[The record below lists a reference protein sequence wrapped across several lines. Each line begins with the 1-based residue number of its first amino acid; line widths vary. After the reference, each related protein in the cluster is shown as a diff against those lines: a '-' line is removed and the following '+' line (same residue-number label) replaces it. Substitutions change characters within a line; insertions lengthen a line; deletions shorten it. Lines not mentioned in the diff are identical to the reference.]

1 MKKNSHTHFLAMFLT
16 FKNLKF
22 HFQYLTHKQALHI
35 TLFFSSSYCMSDFLC
50 SVYGIPLTPSHL
62 PERPE
67 GAFGTAIHAP
77 EISWSTQ
84 KERHS
89 RDTGQS
95 MEDNRAFASRDYYCN
110 GGATAL
116 GIRFPDICI
125 LTMNIYENHSIV
137 SICGMKQNTH
147 T

>member
-1 MKKNSHTHFLAMFLT
+1 
-16 FKNLKF
+16 
-22 HFQYLTHKQALHI
+22 
-35 TLFFSSSYCMSDFLC
+35 MSDFLC

-95 MEDNRAFASRDYYCN
+95 MEDNRTFAPRDYYSN

-137 SICGMKQNTH
+137 SICGMKQNTY

>member
-1 MKKNSHTHFLAMFLT
+1 
-16 FKNLKF
+16 
-22 HFQYLTHKQALHI
+22 
-35 TLFFSSSYCMSDFLC
+35 MSDFLC

-67 GAFGTAIHAP
+67 GAFGTAICAP
-77 EISWSTQ
+77 EISWSAQ

-95 MEDNRAFASRDYYCN
+95 MEDNRAFAPRDYYCN

-116 GIRFPDICI
+116 GIIFQNICI
-125 LTMNIYENHSIV
+125 PTMNIYKNHGIV
-137 SICGMKQNTH
+137 SICGMKQNTY
-147 T
+147 TRIPREVRPLQVFY

>member
-1 MKKNSHTHFLAMFLT
+1 
-16 FKNLKF
+16 
-22 HFQYLTHKQALHI
+22 
-35 TLFFSSSYCMSDFLC
+35 MSDFLC

-95 MEDNRAFASRDYYCN
+95 MEDNRAFAPRDYYCN

-116 GIRFPDICI
+116 GMRFPDICI
-125 LTMNIYENHSIV
+125 LTMNIYENHSSCIHLWNEAKYLYMRSETIASILLIIEKLLNIRKDLVSKVTLCGAALIV
-137 SICGMKQNTH
+137 K
-147 T
+147 